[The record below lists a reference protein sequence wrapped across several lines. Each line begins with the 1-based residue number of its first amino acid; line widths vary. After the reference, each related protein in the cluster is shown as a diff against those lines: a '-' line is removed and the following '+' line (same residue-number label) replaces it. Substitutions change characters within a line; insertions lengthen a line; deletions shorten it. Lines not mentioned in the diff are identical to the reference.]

1 MYDFPKV
8 GPEQERLSL
17 FTGEWDSQV
26 RFYFDSSLPPMEKI
40 GRYTAKL
47 DLGGYFLHREF
58 EVQLDGAGNFAKLA
72 FHGRGLTGYDPF
84 AGKYLGVWADSGS
97 PAVYRTEGAFDS
109 SGTIFKETSVGPGP
123 SGEELRLSMVTEAPS
138 PDRLVFKIWRLLET
152 GEEVLITEMTHARRR

>member
-26 RFYFDSSLPPMEKI
+26 RFYFDPSLPPMEKI

-58 EVQLDGAGNFAKLA
+58 EVQLDDAGTFAELA

-84 AGKYLGVWADSGS
+84 ARKYLGVWAEFWKSGLVS
-97 PAVYRTEGAFDS
+97 DGRRIRLYWQGFQRGVGGAGS
-109 SGTIFKETSVGPGP
+109 WG
-123 SGEELRLSMVTEAPS
+123 
-138 PDRLVFKIWRLLET
+138 
-152 GEEVLITEMTHARRR
+152 